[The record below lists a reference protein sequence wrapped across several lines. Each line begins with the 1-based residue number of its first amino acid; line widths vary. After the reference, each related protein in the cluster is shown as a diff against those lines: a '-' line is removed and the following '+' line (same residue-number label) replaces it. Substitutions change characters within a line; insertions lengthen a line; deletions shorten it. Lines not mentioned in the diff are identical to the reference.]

1 MYLNWPD
8 YAIGIAALF
17 ANIVFSVQ
25 IRDPNPETTMRSYLT
40 PVRMVIMEKTRN
52 KNVGEDV
59 EKSEPC
65 TLLVGM

>member
-1 MYLNWPD
+1 MPLV
-8 YAIGIAALF
+8 IGDM
-17 ANIVFSVQ
+17 Q
-25 IRDPNPETTMRSYLT
+25 IKTTMRSYLT

-65 TLLVGM
+65 ALLEGK